1 MSSENSMK
9 IIHSEAPTR
18 IDLAGGTLDIPPI
31 YLFHRPA
38 LTVNM
43 AIDAKA
49 KITISAADKTVVH
62 SLDQNITAEW
72 QNPSDISWGRHPQ
85 LELILRLIKSFNP
98 REHISVDVHSG
109 VPAGSGLGGSSA
121 IAIALT
127 AALARWFGKELPD
140 NELVEYAKSIETQT
154 VKVPTGYQDYWG
166 AVYGKIHAYEMGL
179 NGKPI
184 ATPLGSDDF
193 HTELE
198 RHLLLVYTEKT
209 RFSGTNDWEI
219 FKKRID
225 GDIATIRYFEELK
238 EAALL
243 MKDAFGK
250 EDIHRI
256 AEAINQDWNV
266 RKIMLPTWSTPE
278 IETMMKQTFRHG
290 AFAGRV
296 CGAGGGGCSVLLI
309 DPLRRE
315 ELTVLITG
323 MGMRIIPTAIAQKG
337 VSVEEA

>member
-1 MSSENSMK
+1 MK
-9 IIHSEAPTR
+9 TVYSEAPTR

-31 YLFHRPA
+31 YLFHQPA
-38 LTVNM
+38 ITINM

-49 KITISAADKTVVH
+49 KVTISTADKTVIC

-72 QNPSDISWGRHPQ
+72 QNPSDISWDKHPQ
-85 LELILRLIKSFNP
+85 LELILRLVKSFNP
-98 REHISVDVHSG
+98 HEHISVDVHSG

-127 AALARWFGKELPD
+127 SALARWFGKELLE

-166 AVYGKIHAYEMGL
+166 AVHGKIHAYEMGL

-184 ATPLGSDDF
+184 VSPLGSDNF
-193 HTELE
+193 HAELE

-225 GDIATIRYFEELK
+225 GDAATIRYFEELK

-256 AEAINQDWNV
+256 AEAMNQDWNI
-266 RKIMLPTWSTPE
+266 RKVMLPTWSTPE
-278 IETMMKQTFRHG
+278 IETMMGQTFRHG

-309 DPLRRE
+309 DPSRRG
-315 ELTVLITG
+315 ELTSVITAI
-323 MGMRIIPTAIAQKG
+323 GMRIIPAAIAQKG
-337 VSVEEA
+337 LSVKMS